1 MAFSPAGIREALE
14 HLVDELVKRD
24 VSARI
29 TIVGGAAMALV
40 HAPRPSTRDVDA
52 TYRPVEEVEAASAV
66 VGARY
71 GYPPGWINDE
81 VAAMRP
87 TSKRSSTSVESGAW
101 RQPRSSSSG
110 TTQTS
115 S

>member
-1 MAFSPAGIREALE
+1 VAFSPAGIREALE
-14 HLVDELVKRD
+14 HLVDELVERD
-24 VSARI
+24 VAARI

-66 VGARY
+66 VGDRH
-71 GYPPGWINDE
+71 GYPPRWINDD

-87 TSKRSSTSVESGAW
+87 TSNRSSTAVEFGAL
-101 RQPRSSSSG
+101 RAPRSSSSG

-115 S
+115 N